1 MNKTLEHLYQSLLF
15 CLGQE
20 YERYQE
26 VIKIISEE
34 SSILIKCRLE
44 EILEFNTQKERIL
57 LSLNAA
63 SEMRVD
69 VFNKIIAHLNLE
81 EPVSIRQ
88 LMAYAPDDTRQ
99 NLIHYQEKFSDLMAQ
114 IEKINKNNMGLITF
128 SLSHLR
134 STLNYIS
141 MLTSSS
147 PNYDHCGQIKAGN
160 LQGRLISQ
168 EG

>member
-1 MNKTLEHLYQSLLF
+1 MNKTLEHLYHSLLF

-26 VIKIISEE
+26 LIKVISEE
-34 SSILIKCRLE
+34 SVILIKSRLE
-44 EILEFNTQKERIL
+44 DILEFNTQKERVL
-57 LSLNAA
+57 LSLNVAK
-63 SEMRVD
+63 EMRVD
-69 VFNKIIAHLNLE
+69 VFNKVIAHLNLE
-81 EPVSIRQ
+81 EPVSMRQ

-99 NLIHYQEKFSDLMAQ
+99 NLIHYQEKFSDLMGQ
-114 IEKINKNNMGLITF
+114 IEKINKNNMGLINF
-128 SLSHLR
+128 SLSQLN
-134 STLNYIS
+134 STLNYINA
-141 MLTSSS
+141 LTSSS